1 MLTTAPTSLHTWASY
16 FAEAEIPG
24 VKGEDLDVS
33 VVADELTIKGTRQPL
48 ADEEAAYH
56 RRERGVGAFVRVVR
70 LPVEVVADKVQAS
83 LRDGVLTL
91 VMPKA
96 EAAKPRRITVTS

>member
-1 MLTTAPTSLHTWASY
+1 MTPFPAVNVWQSDNDV

-91 VMPKA
+91 VF
-96 EAAKPRRITVTS
+96 RRQKEGA